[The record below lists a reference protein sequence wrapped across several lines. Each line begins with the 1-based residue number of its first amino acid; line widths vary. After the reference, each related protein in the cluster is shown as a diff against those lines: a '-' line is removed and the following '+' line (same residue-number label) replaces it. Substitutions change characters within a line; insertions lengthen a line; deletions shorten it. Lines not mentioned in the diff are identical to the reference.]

1 MTGAGG
7 AAGPAPDVRHQPP
20 GSTEYIYHNYKLHS
34 TNAASSMVKAAG
46 YSVLGHVFYSPPEQ
60 IFSFQEHVQ
69 NNMFLYI
76 ECLYLVYVWQE
87 QVLDTYVR
95 KHICRNNMYVY
106 ICYIDNDL

>member
-1 MTGAGG
+1 
-7 AAGPAPDVRHQPP
+7 
-20 GSTEYIYHNYKLHS
+20 
-34 TNAASSMVKAAG
+34 MVKAAG
-46 YSVLGHVFYSPPEQ
+46 YFVLGHGFDSPPEQ

-76 ECLYLVYVWQE
+76 ECLYLVYVWHE

-106 ICYIDNDL
+106 RQ